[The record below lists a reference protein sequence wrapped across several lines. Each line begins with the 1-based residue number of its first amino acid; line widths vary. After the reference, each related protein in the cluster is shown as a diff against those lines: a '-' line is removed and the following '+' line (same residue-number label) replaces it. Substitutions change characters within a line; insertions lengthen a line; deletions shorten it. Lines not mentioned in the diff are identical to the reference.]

1 MLALGCYLIA
11 YTCEKDR
18 KESFTASASNKNTAR
33 NHLCG
38 EKPLWVNRSS
48 VVWSSVTSMKS
59 QRERGFDI
67 EVTSTSSSRSSPSFC
82 CRRIVCYSSA
92 TQINSPA
99 PTPDSS
105 LTQECSFCGSSSS
118 GHARFALCTTEGEN
132 SLLPSSV
139 SFPLCCLKGLQRQFT
154 PNEMLRMDLK
164 EDGRDWDS
172 WGWQIF

>member
-1 MLALGCYLIA
+1 MLGCYLIA

-38 EKPLWVNRSS
+38 EKLLWVNRSS

-67 EVTSTSSSRSSPSFC
+67 EVTSPSSSRSSRSSPSFC
-82 CRRIVCYSSA
+82 CRRIVCYSSV

-105 LTQECSFCGSSSS
+105 FTQECSFCGSSSS
-118 GHARFALCTTEGEN
+118 GHARFALCTTEGEKLRLDGVITTAFCRPP
-132 SLLPSSV
+132 SLLLSV
-139 SFPLCCLKGLQRQFT
+139 V
-154 PNEMLRMDLK
+154 
-164 EDGRDWDS
+164 
-172 WGWQIF
+172 